1 MTTVPWDVLVAKA
14 KTESVTEVA
23 PIGTY
28 QVRVESA
35 ESGESSQ
42 KKTPQIEMRLKIT
55 EGEHAGKRPTTFNH
69 RIYMTE
75 ANASMFMQNMNAFG
89 ITNEV
94 LVQQRP
100 TLDQVARAIVGKVVT
115 AKTQVAKDNRNNN
128 EVKVDRDGNP
138 QIEVAWSFK
147 SPRDGAIAVT
157 EFPPVGGGHVGT
169 NASTHAGAID
179 PGF

>member
-14 KTESVTEVA
+14 KESGVTEVA

-28 QVRVESA
+28 QVRIEAA
-35 ESGESSQ
+35 EAGESSQ
-42 KKTPQIEMRLKIT
+42 KKTPQIEVRLKIT
-55 EGEHAGKRPTTFNH
+55 EGEHAGKRPTTFHH

-75 ANASMFMQNMNAFG
+75 NNASLFMKSMKALG
-89 ITNEV
+89 ITDEA

-100 TLDQVARAIVGKVVT
+100 TLDQIARAIIGKTVT
-115 AKTQVAKDNRNNN
+115 VKTQEAKRNG
-128 EVKVDRDGNP
+128 EVQMDRDGNP
-138 QIEVAWSFK
+138 QVEVSWELK
-147 SPRDGAIAVT
+147 PPRDGAIAVT

-169 NASTHAGAID
+169 NASTHGSAID